1 MKDKKQFSILGTYL
15 TPNVEAELSKIKK
28 ELTSSLPVGR
38 VIFTPN
44 SIILLRAS
52 RSKADRRI
60 LNSADLLLP
69 DGAGV
74 VMVSRL
80 LGYPINKRRTGIDTA
95 EELLA
100 FAEKNSLSVFLLGGK
115 NGVASAAAAN
125 LKRSFPKL
133 RIAGM
138 HHGYFNK
145 SGIEN
150 EKVVHMINRVSPDM
164 LFVCFGYPRQERW
177 IYENKDKLRSLKL
190 LMGLGGSLDVWSG
203 KIKRA
208 PEAMQKMN
216 LEWLWR
222 MLQEPRRIKDV
233 ASLPIFFIK
242 VAEQKIFSQCGSTK
256 ALSYHRRGDSRIA
269 RKNNGLPLVHAPSRV
284 ILSGAKRSRT

>member
-1 MKDKKQFSILGTYL
+1 MKDEKHFSILGTYL
-15 TPNVEAELSKIKK
+15 TPSIEAKLYKIKK
-28 ELTSSLPVGR
+28 ELTSPHSFGH

-44 SIILLRAS
+44 SLILLRAS
-52 RSKADRRI
+52 KSAPDRRI

-74 VMVSRL
+74 IIASRF

-115 NGVASAAAAN
+115 KGVASPAAKN
-125 LKRSFPKL
+125 LKQRFPGL
-133 RIAGM
+133 QIAGT

-145 SGIEN
+145 NGQEN
-150 EKVVHMINRVSPDM
+150 QKVIDMINRVSPDI
-164 LFVCFGYPRQERW
+164 LFVCFGYPMQERW
-177 IYENKDKLRSLKL
+177 IYENKDKLHSVKL

-203 KIKRA
+203 RIKRA
-208 PEAMQKMN
+208 PIQIQKMN
-216 LEWLWR
+216 FEWLWR

-233 ASLPIFFIK
+233 ALLSIFFIK